1 MTNSFVFHRKE
12 LARRMADIALG
23 TDPLAGTSGLFLAA
37 PRRTGKSTF
46 LKTDLIPEL
55 EGRDVLPVY
64 VDLWADRDR
73 DPGEV
78 ISERIKSTIQN
89 YDAGA
94 LKLARSAG
102 MSKIGIGSWLAIDI
116 EKIGKPGGATIAD
129 ALDYLDKRAGLPIVL
144 IIDEAQYALTSQ
156 AGITAMFSLKS
167 ARDMLNI
174 GAVGTDTSNVRLGLV
189 FTGSYRDKLA
199 SLVLGRSQPF
209 FGASITNFPLLG
221 SSFAEA
227 YTDYINTRLADD
239 RQLVRKDVVRSFEV
253 VAFRPELLQAAIR
266 EYAMGSIGEE
276 EPRPSLVEQAFVVR
290 DQYWQE
296 FDSQWAAMTPLQQA
310 VLRRII
316 EQGDKYK
323 PFDADSLAAYSEISG
338 QQVTVPDVQS
348 ARFAGGG
355 EKQIRFNSSD
365 GWPYAA
371 RGFATSCTPRAPRTF
386 RMVSNSGL
394 VSPLSAR

>member
-1 MTNSFVFHRKE
+1 MAENFVFRRKE

-23 TDPLAGTSGLFLAA
+23 TDPLAGNSGLFLAA

-55 EGRDVLPVY
+55 EWRGVLPVY

-73 DPGEV
+73 DPGQV
-78 ISERIKSTIQN
+78 ISERIKGTIRN

-102 MSKIGIGSWLAIDI
+102 MSKIGIGSWLAVDID
-116 EKIGKPGGATIAD
+116 KIGTSDGATIAD
-129 ALDYLDKRAGLPIVL
+129 ALDYLIKRAGLPIVL
-144 IIDEAQYALTSQ
+144 IVDEAQYALTSQ
-156 AGITAMFSLKS
+156 AGTTAMFSLKS
-167 ARDMLNI
+167 ARDTLNI
-174 GAVGTDTSNVRLGLV
+174 GAQGTNTSSVRLGLV

-221 SSFAEA
+221 TGFAEA
-227 YTDYINTRLADD
+227 YADYINARLAGD
-239 RQLVRKDVVRSFEV
+239 RRLDKKDVVRSFEV

-266 EYAMGSIGEE
+266 EYSMGSIGEN

-290 DQYWQE
+290 ERYWQE
-296 FDSQWAAMTPLQQA
+296 FDSQWSAMTPLQQA

-323 PFDADSLAAYSEISG
+323 PFDADSLAAYSEVAG
-338 QQVTVPDVQS
+338 QHATVPDAQSALDALRDRGLVIRMERGRYALDDSSLAEWLAERVTVPSQ
-348 ARFAGGG
+348 G
-355 EKQIRFNSSD
+355 
-365 GWPYAA
+365 
-371 RGFATSCTPRAPRTF
+371 
-386 RMVSNSGL
+386 
-394 VSPLSAR
+394 

>member
-1 MTNSFVFHRKE
+1 
-12 LARRMADIALG
+12 MADIALG

-338 QQVTVPDVQS
+338 QQVTVPDAQS
-348 ARFAGGG
+348 ALDSLRD
-355 EKQIRFNSSD
+355 K
-365 GWPYAA
+365 
-371 RGFATSCTPRAPRTF
+371 
-386 RMVSNSGL
+386 GL
-394 VSPLSAR
+394 VIRMERGRYALDDSSLVNPAHVN